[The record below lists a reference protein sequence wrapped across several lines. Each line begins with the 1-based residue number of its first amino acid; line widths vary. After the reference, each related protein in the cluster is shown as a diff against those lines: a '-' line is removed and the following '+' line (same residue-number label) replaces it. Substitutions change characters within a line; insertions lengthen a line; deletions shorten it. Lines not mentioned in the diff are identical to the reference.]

1 MYNNILEFCHKAM
14 EDLGYVSK
22 VVKILDALAKDNA
35 DEGESDGKFMQS
47 LHLLLQDVETNVVFT
62 ARLEEPDVRKI
73 IKINQALTTKQMIDL
88 ATALRQREEPLKLLV
103 PESSLELSVED
114 VMQSRKLDGSRNNRR
129 KRNRNKNKNK
139 KYTNTQKSNVK

>member
-1 MYNNILEFCHKAM
+1 MNEVN
-14 EDLGYVSK
+14 YVTK

-35 DEGESDGKFMQS
+35 DEAESDGKFMQI

-73 IKINQALTTKQMIDL
+73 IRFNQPLTTKQMIDL
-88 ATALRQREEPLKLLV
+88 AIALRQREEPLKLLV

-114 VMQSRKLDGSRNNRR
+114 VMKSRNLDGTKSNRR
-129 KRNRNKNKNK
+129 KRSRYKNK
-139 KYTNTQKSNVK
+139 KKKITNAQNSNVK